1 MDKIFDRPII
11 LNGLAGSMV
20 LIYGEYII
28 GNITQENADLNIERI
43 NKEVFNP
50 SEFETIINVKDV
62 VEYEFEI
69 GSDSHIMFG
78 VLNDGS
84 TSYNT
89 IDFQNVDVAKE
100 AEKSIAYQFK
110 QLGFKREEIQ
120 LTPLK
125 AAVTPG
131 ITTLAVAG
139 GGAILT
145 GFAYDLQTRVITR
158 TRVVK
163 WYVYLFEK
171 IAYAVGYI
179 PFLVLTGVLTLICLF
194 WLVRRMAN
202 PPFKVSATI

>member
-1 MDKIFDRPII
+1 MKTFEKPII
-11 LNGLAGSMV
+11 LNGLAGRVV
-20 LIYGEYII
+20 LVYGDFII
-28 GNITQENADLNIERI
+28 GNIPQDNVDLNIERI
-43 NKEVFNP
+43 NKDVFNP
-50 SEFETIINVKDV
+50 SEFDSIINVKDV

-78 VLNDGS
+78 LSEDGS
-84 TSYNT
+84 TTYKT

-100 AEKSIAYQFK
+100 AEKSIQHQFQ
-110 QLGFKREEIQ
+110 QLGFKREEVQ

-131 ITTLAVAG
+131 VSTLAVAI
-139 GGAILT
+139 GGAVLT
-145 GFAYDLQTRVITR
+145 WFAYDLQTRVITR

-179 PFLVLTGVLTLICLF
+179 PLLVVTGILTLICLF
-194 WLVRRMAN
+194 WLVRRIAN
-202 PPFKVSATI
+202 PPFKVSATK

>member
-1 MDKIFDRPII
+1 MKTFEKPII
-11 LNGLAGSMV
+11 LNGLAGSVV
-20 LIYGEYII
+20 LVYGDFII
-28 GNITQENADLNIERI
+28 GNIPQDNVDLNIERI
-43 NKEVFNP
+43 NKDVFNP
-50 SEFETIINVKDV
+50 SEFDSIINIKDV

-78 VLNDGS
+78 LSEDGS
-84 TSYNT
+84 TAYKT

-100 AEKSIAYQFK
+100 AEKSIQHQFQ
-110 QLGFKREEIQ
+110 QLGFKREEVQ

-131 ITTLAVAG
+131 ISTLAVAA
-139 GGAILT
+139 GGAVLT
-145 GFAYDLQTRVITR
+145 WFAYDLQTRVITR

-179 PFLVLTGVLTLICLF
+179 PFLIVTGVLTLICLF
-194 WLVRRMAN
+194 WLIRRIAN
-202 PPFKVSATI
+202 PPFKISATK